1 MPVLPNMRH
10 EMFAQNI
17 AAGQNASEAYAV
29 AGFHA
34 SPANMRIN
42 AHRLARQPKVAA
54 RIVELRERKAV
65 VIEQTT
71 GITRAYVVERLKLNL
86 DMALAAAVHNP
97 SAGNVANRA
106 LELLGRE
113 LGMFV
118 DRKKITISSLAEASD
133 EELAALL
140 ATSEHGSATG
150 TIQ

>member
-1 MPVLPNMRH
+1 MPVLPNIRR
-10 EMFAQNI
+10 EKFAQNI
-17 AAGQNASEAYAV
+17 AAGQNASEAYAG
-29 AGFHA
+29 AGFEA
-34 SPANMRIN
+34 KSSIRIN
-42 AHRLARQPKVAA
+42 ALRLTRDPKVAA
-54 RIVELRERKAV
+54 RILELRERKAV

-86 DMALAAAVHNP
+86 DMALAAAVDNP

-118 DRKKITISSLAEASD
+118 DRKKVTITSLAEASD

-140 ATSEHGSATG
+140 ATSEHRPATAS
-150 TIQ
+150 IQ